1 MVILTN
7 IGSMLVGVEEVV
19 SIGQTNTSLLEV
31 EGNHVRVLLILGGVH
46 GKQRLNAQRMHV
58 GNHGKHIGRTL
69 HTCNSV
75 QIGLKR
81 IQLLLFDG
89 NGIHTA
95 VPEVADLLGIAT
107 LCTTL
112 L

>member
-1 MVILTN
+1 
-7 IGSMLVGVEEVV
+7 MLVGVEEVV
-19 SIGQTNTSLLEV
+19 AIRKANATLLEV
-31 EGNHVRVLLILGGVH
+31 KGNNIGVLLILGSIH